1 MDERMI
7 MIQPPSQ
14 GLRSGGYSYNT
25 QVASILRHRARGDLL
40 EVRLEDLAESGF
52 AEGLPPNASVL
63 LDSLYLFLPVP
74 PAQVPWL
81 ATRRRRVGMVVH
93 YLPSE
98 DPSASESARR
108 DGRAR
113 EDAWLNALDFFVVT
127 GSRTETSLL
136 RRGVPAAR
144 ITLAEPGIAS
154 RFRPAEQPS
163 VNRDQAIRLLS
174 VGSVSARKNQ
184 CLTAQALSELGDAR
198 FRWTVMGSL
207 VAEPE
212 EADRLRRIAAG
223 SGLLERVDLAGPV
236 EEERVASQL
245 RSTDLF
251 VSASTMEWYGMAVA
265 EAVASG
271 VPVLSFRVG
280 SAADW
285 VTGGENGYLFE
296 PTDPNAFCGCLRSL
310 VTDPEKIEPLLAAAQ
325 ERCARLTL
333 PSWDEVADR
342 VARA

>member
-1 MDERMI
+1 MI

-14 GLRSGGYSYNT
+14 GLRSGGYSYNAR
-25 QVASILRHRARGDLL
+25 VASILRRRARGDLL
-40 EVRLEDLAESGF
+40 EVRLEDLAESGL
-52 AEGLPPNASVL
+52 AEGFPPTAAVL

-74 PAQVPWL
+74 PAEVPWL

-98 DPSASESARR
+98 DPSVSESERR

-113 EDAWLNALDFFVVT
+113 EDTWFNALDFFVVT
-127 GSRTETSLL
+127 GSRTEASLL
-136 RRGVPAAR
+136 RRGVPAAK
-144 ITLAEPGIAS
+144 ITLAEPGVGTG
-154 RFRPAEQPS
+154 FRPAEQPPA
-163 VNRDQAIRLLS
+163 NGDQTIRLLS

-184 CLTAQALSELGDAR
+184 CLIARALSELGNAG

-207 VAEPE
+207 AAEPE
-212 EADRLRRIAAG
+212 ESDRLRRIVG
-223 SGLLERVDLAGPV
+223 DSGLLERVDLAGPV
-236 EEERVASQL
+236 EEERVAGQL

-285 VTGGENGYLFE
+285 VTGGENGFLFE
-296 PTDPNAFCGCLRSL
+296 PNDPDAFCGCLRSL
-310 VTDPEKIEPLLAAAQ
+310 VTDPEKIEPLLAAARA
-325 ERCARLTL
+325 RCARLTF
-333 PSWDEVADR
+333 PSWAEVADR
-342 VARA
+342 VAQA